1 MIHLLKPRFSSLIG
15 SEVINTASYSDLTLT
30 SLESWLGFGESSI
43 RGMIRNHPQ
52 PLLYCNLPRLL
63 MIVVLQFPLAS
74 NQAPRGGSKV
84 AIGGAHGVPRQ
95 GLGMLPESR
104 SMALILGSICIY
116 IVVYTIYIYMYV
128 MQ

>member
-1 MIHLLKPRFSSLIG
+1 
-15 SEVINTASYSDLTLT
+15 
-30 SLESWLGFGESSI
+30 
-43 RGMIRNHPQ
+43 
-52 PLLYCNLPRLL
+52 

-74 NQAPRGGSKV
+74 NQAPRGGSQV

-116 IVVYTIYIYMYV
+116 IVVYTIYIYIHV
-128 MQ
+128 CDAINANVNVNANTIL